1 MKYFVMAALLG
12 AGWFAV
18 MLIPSWT
25 RPWLLEERALIVFN
39 LVELMAASVIVAAI
53 FRGAVERADRF
64 RRRLVVATLVPL
76 AGCVIY
82 LTLWNVVNWT
92 RSMSGGGLA
101 NLHDSL
107 VLYYWGLASAVMAC
121 FVVIPYGFLC
131 LYALQRALESE
142 PTRAAS

>member
-53 FRGAVERADRF
+53 FRGAVDAPIASGDGSWSPRWF
-64 RRRLVVATLVPL
+64 R
-76 AGCVIY
+76 
-82 LTLWNVVNWT
+82 W
-92 RSMSGGGLA
+92 
-101 NLHDSL
+101 
-107 VLYYWGLASAVMAC
+107 
-121 FVVIPYGFLC
+121 
-131 LYALQRALESE
+131 
-142 PTRAAS
+142 RAA